1 MPIYHMHMQYFRCHS
16 HIGSSLSKNSLC
28 PNCTELCSLLDMG
41 KANIENGKNNKVK
54 VHKASHREDG
64 VEELGVE

>member
-1 MPIYHMHMQYFRCHS
+1 
-16 HIGSSLSKNSLC
+16 
-28 PNCTELCSLLDMG
+28 MG